1 MSNHTPNSV
10 DFQNELDKIFRI
22 AQQKNMREISV
33 KSGDLHR
40 RVGGYP
46 SRNHRMLTCCQVM
59 RANMRSGDQI
69 LQAPLKGN
77 GATLVI
83 RYQLPRG

>member
-1 MSNHTPNSV
+1 MQPTMR
-10 DFQNELDKIFRI
+10 DFQKELDEIFEM
-22 AQQKNMREISV
+22 AQGQVHVDV

-46 SRNHRMLTCCQVM
+46 GRNHRMHSCCEVM
-59 RANMRSGDQI
+59 KRNMKQGDQI
-69 LQAPLKGN
+69 LQQPSSGQ

-83 RYQLPRG
+83 RYKLPR